1 MILYTQGPNPASVGK
16 YTSVQALNSWE
27 VAATRQNIMT
37 DLRQSMKTNG
47 SYQFGA
53 NCSETGMH
61 HDACPPFQI
70 MIEMEHER
78 VHCLF
83 MFVKCSWTI
92 SASSHPPHCQGESL
106 KALRALRYDHLP
118 VKSACSLQRP
128 ASGSICCPRA
138 SRFLHLAWPWSEVGP
153 TACTRPGAFT
163 SPRAPSRWLNRLL
176 CLCVHSYSRSER

>member
-83 MFVKCSWTI
+83 MFVQVQLDDQRLI
-92 SASSHPPHCQGESL
+92 SPPSLPGRESEGTSST
-106 KALRALRYDHLP
+106 AL
-118 VKSACSLQRP
+118 
-128 ASGSICCPRA
+128 
-138 SRFLHLAWPWSEVGP
+138 
-153 TACTRPGAFT
+153 
-163 SPRAPSRWLNRLL
+163 
-176 CLCVHSYSRSER
+176 